1 MLPPVQNFL
10 LEGRVL
16 VQSIYRDVT
25 GQIPPETTSPVLLVQ
40 IDDRSIREAGISD
53 PHPMDR
59 SYLAKIVDRLTS
71 LEAQVVGIDY
81 LFDRQQPAKDPML
94 AQLVRN
100 AITNTG

>member
-1 MLPPVQNFL
+1 
-10 LEGRVL
+10 
-16 VQSIYRDVT
+16 
-25 GQIPPETTSPVLLVQ
+25 
-40 IDDRSIREAGISD
+40 
-53 PHPMDR
+53 MDR